1 MLRTRRRT
9 ASPRAAGQNGAVVIE
24 ADVAVIGAGM
34 AGVSVAFELAGR
46 RSVVVLEQEGQ
57 AAYHT
62 TGRSAAM
69 FLESYGSAEV
79 RELTAESRAV
89 FDQAGPLLRPR
100 AMLWVAPSH
109 QMHELAD
116 IAAEQPGLRQLTGR
130 EAEDQCPPLRAGWCE
145 AALREDSA
153 EEIDVLGLHQH
164 YLGNA
169 KRRGAR
175 IVLGARVEAADHDG
189 ARWHLTTEAGPVK
202 AEVVVNASGAWA
214 DRVAGTLGAPPIG
227 LRPLRRTA
235 AVARAGGVDPGWPLV
250 ADVGETFYFRPEGTN
265 ILLSPADE
273 TPSEPHDARPDD
285 LDVALALERVN
296 EATTL
301 GLRSVVTAWAGLRT
315 FTPDRNPVAGADPAA
330 DGSLFWLA
338 GQGGYGIQMA
348 PALARLAAAAVLGEK
363 TVPAALGVD
372 RFR

>member
-1 MLRTRRRT
+1 M
-9 ASPRAAGQNGAVVIE
+9 VIE
-24 ADVAVIGAGM
+24 ADVAVVGAGM
-34 AGVSVAFELAGR
+34 AGVSVAYELSAR

-69 FLESYGSAEV
+69 FLESYGSPEV
-79 RELTAESRAV
+79 RELTAESRPV
-89 FDQAGPLLRPR
+89 FDQAGPLLKRR
-100 AMLWVAPSH
+100 AMLWVAPGH
-109 QMHELAD
+109 QMAELSE
-116 IAAEQPGLRQLTGR
+116 ISHSQPALRVLTGR
-130 EAEDQCPPLRAGWCE
+130 EAEAECPPLRQGWCE
-145 AALREDSA
+145 AALKESNA

-169 KRRGAR
+169 RRRGAR

-189 ARWHLTTEAGPVK
+189 TRWHLTTEAGPVK
-202 AEVVVNASGAWA
+202 AEVIVNAAGAWA
-214 DRVAGTLGAPPIG
+214 DRVAERFGASPIG
-227 LRPLRRTA
+227 LAPLRRTA
-235 AVARAGGVDPGWPLV
+235 VVARATGVDPAWPLV
-250 ADVGETFYFRPEGTN
+250 ADVGETFYFRPEGAN

-273 TPSEPHDARPDD
+273 TPSEPCDARPDD
-285 LDVALALERVN
+285 LDVARAIERVN

-315 FTPDRNPVAGADPAA
+315 FTPDRNPVTGADPQAE
-330 DGSLFWLA
+330 GLFWLA

-348 PALARLAAAAVLGEK
+348 PALAKLAAAAVLGERN
-363 TVPAALGVD
+363 VPDAMNVK